1 MKTKFLSYA
10 LVGLSLC
17 SATLNLSAR
26 QDVRPDRPKLVVG
39 MVVDQMCWDYLY
51 RYNARFLPNGGFTRL
66 LNQGYNCHNT
76 RINYLP
82 AVTAIGHASA
92 YTGSVPSIHGIAG
105 NNFFAG
111 GQAMYC
117 TQDNSVQTIG
127 AENGKSGQMSPRN
140 LLTTTITDELRIA
153 TNFTSRVIG
162 VALKDRGAIL
172 PAGHSANAAYWFDD
186 QSGNFIS
193 SSYYMTELPRWVQS
207 FNKKRLAEK
216 YLESGW
222 KPMYALRTYT
232 NSTADANEYE
242 SPWGDTPAT
251 LPLDTRMLMKKEGL
265 GVIRT
270 TPMGNELTL
279 DMAKAAIEGEQL
291 GMRRDSTD
299 FLAVSL
305 SSTDYIG
312 HRYATFSVEIE
323 DTYLK
328 LDKSLGEFFDYL
340 DKRYGKDE
348 YLFFITADHAAAHN
362 LTLMR
367 DRKLPGKKWRSDI
380 ATKRIDSIANSLST
394 KTISENATILK
405 GIANF
410 EVYFDEEKISEYGIN
425 KETLYQAVIKDLEQQ
440 EGIAYAVR
448 AEDVNTLSLPQ
459 EIQYRVVNG
468 YNRERSGAIF
478 IVLHPGWDIG
488 RSDKPVKGTSH
499 SVWAPYDTHIPLIF
513 MGKNVPAGHLY
524 REVHM
529 TDIAPTLAFLL
540 KTQLPSGCIGKP
552 ITELFSSQP

>member
-1 MKTKFLSYA
+1 MKTKLLSYA

-17 SATLNLSAR
+17 TTTFSLSAR
-26 QDVRPDRPKLVVG
+26 QDARPDRPKLVVG

-82 AVTAIGHASA
+82 AVTAIGHASV
-92 YTGSVPSIHGIAG
+92 YTGSVPNIHGIAG

-111 GQAMYC
+111 GKPMYC
-117 TQDNSVQTIG
+117 TQDNRVQTIG

-140 LLTTTITDELRIA
+140 LLATTITDELRIA
-153 TNFTSRVIG
+153 TNFTSRVVG
-162 VALKDRGAIL
+162 VAIKDRGAIL

-186 QSGNFIS
+186 KSGNFIS
-193 SSYYMTELPRWVQS
+193 STYYMTELPRWAES

-216 YLESGW
+216 YLEDGW

-242 SPWGDTPAT
+242 NPWGDIPAT
-251 LPLDTRMLMKKEGL
+251 LPLNTKELMRREGF

-270 TPMGNELTL
+270 TPMGNDLTL

-312 HRYATFSVEIE
+312 HKYATFSVEIE
-323 DTYLK
+323 DTYLR

-340 DKRYGKDE
+340 DKKYGKDE

-380 ATKRIDSIANSLST
+380 AAKRIDSIASRLAT
-394 KTISENATILK
+394 KPIAESATVLK
-405 GIANF
+405 AIANF
-410 EVYFDEEKISEYGIN
+410 EVYFDEERISEYGIDQE
-425 KETLYQAVIKDLEQQ
+425 KLYKAVIKDLEQQ
-440 EGIAYAVR
+440 EGVAYAVR
-448 AEDVNTLSLPQ
+448 AEQANILSLPH
-459 EIQYRVVNG
+459 EIQSRVVNG
-468 YNRERSGAIF
+468 YHRDRSGAIF

-488 RSDKPVKGTSH
+488 RSDKPVRGTSH

-552 ITELFSSQP
+552 ITELFTQP